1 MISKP
6 TLTLA
11 ALAATVMVSASCLA
25 QTDRVRTNSGSQS
38 GEVTKTSPLGVVITR
53 GGRETPVSVADIR
66 SIQFG
71 GEPSELTQARVHA
84 LSGAY
89 EKALS
94 KLNEVSL
101 AGVRR
106 SEIKQDVAYY
116 KAYCAAKRALMGEGS
131 MSDAGSQLNSFL
143 NENRQ
148 SYHFLEATELIGDML
163 AALGNHDAAIKKYE
177 LLARSKIPA
186 FKVRSA
192 VLIGRALQ
200 AEGKHDEAIA
210 RFSQAEAMAD
220 GSESAADKTQLLAA
234 QLGRAVS
241 LGAAGKADEG
251 AELVRSVIAEAD
263 PEEKDLHA
271 DAYNALGSC
280 YLAAGQT
287 KEALFAYL
295 HVDLLYD
302 AQPAAHA
309 EALYHLGGLWDTI
322 GQTSKAREARQALKE
337 RYAASQWAKK

>member
-1 MISKP
+1 MFRKP

-11 ALAATVMVSASCLA
+11 ALAATVLVTTACHA
-25 QTDRVRTNSGSQS
+25 QTDRVRTKSGSQT
-38 GEVTKTSPLGVVITR
+38 GEVKKISPLGVVIVR

-71 GEPSELTQARVHA
+71 GEPSELTQARVNA

-89 EKALS
+89 EKALT
-94 KLNEVSL
+94 KLGEVSL

-106 SEIKQDVAYY
+106 DGIKQDVEFF
-116 KAYCAAKRALMGEGS
+116 KAYCAAKQALMGDGS
-131 MSDAGSQLNSFL
+131 LKDAGSQLNSFL
-143 NENRQ
+143 NANRQ
-148 SYHFLEATELIGDML
+148 SYHYLEATELIGDML
-163 AALGNHDAAIKKYE
+163 VALGNNAAAVKKYE
-177 LLARSKIPA
+177 VLARSNIPA
-186 FKVRSA
+186 YKVRSA
-192 VLIGRALQ
+192 VLVGKALQ

-210 RFSQAEAMAD
+210 RFSQAEAMAGD
-220 GSESAADKTQLLAA
+220 SAADKTQLLAA

-263 PEEKDLHA
+263 PEEEDLHA
-271 DAYNALGSC
+271 EAYNALGGC

-302 AQPAAHA
+302 ARPAAHA
-309 EALYHLGGLWDTI
+309 EALYHLGNLWDAI
-322 GQTSKAREARQALKE
+322 GQSTKAREARQDLKE
-337 RYAASQWAKK
+337 RYAASQWASK